1 MGRAFLFDLD
11 GTLVDSERENA
22 ASIAAVLGPLGRQ
35 LSDEEMGFVVG
46 HGWREIYQQLVAG
59 GGTAGLSFEELKERA
74 CEAKERICEGTGLAV
89 LPGAVEFVRR
99 AAQHGQCA
107 VVSGSSRREIAW
119 VLGQLDLGGEIPFFV
134 GAEDVARGKPA
145 PDGYLAASKQLKI
158 PPRACTVFE
167 DSRAGIA
174 AAKAAGMTCVALAA
188 GNFLGQD
195 QSDADLRVQSFLSLG
210 DRLWESENV
219 ATPKAVK

>member
-1 MGRAFLFDLD
+1 MARAFLFDLD

-46 HGWREIYQQLVAG
+46 HGWREIYQKLAAG
-59 GGTAGLSFEELKERA
+59 GGTAGLSFDELKERA
-74 CEAKERICEGTGLAV
+74 SEAKERICAGTGLSV
-89 LPGAVEFVRR
+89 LPGAVEFVQR
-99 AAQHGQCA
+99 AAKQGRCA

-119 VLGQLDLGGEIPFFV
+119 VIGQLGLGEELPFFV
-134 GAEDVARGKPA
+134 GAEDVSRGKPA
-145 PDGYLAASKQLKI
+145 PDGYLAASKHLKV

-167 DSRAGIA
+167 DSSAGIA
-174 AAKAAGMTCVALAA
+174 AAKAAGMTCIALAA

-210 DRLWESENV
+210 DRLWDDEQ
-219 ATPKAVK
+219 AVK